1 MQNTPPPPEGSL
13 KVSGY
18 AKGTAGRVLTAG
30 VIEQHDVVQGDVALP
45 LLGNGR
51 LKDHLRRTK
60 GQVKELINEGEG
72 PQGVGKSNGF
82 LQFTGNAWK
91 VDTLITGKRIFSES
105 SMTLGRRRCLDFN
118 TAADEMSPD
127 SKLAGHMLSL

>member
-1 MQNTPPPPEGSL
+1 MQNTFPEGSL

-45 LLGNGR
+45 LLGNGC
-51 LKDHLRRTK
+51 LKDDLRQTE

-72 PQGVGKSNGF
+72 PEGVEKSSGF
-82 LQFTGNAWK
+82 LQFDRIAWK
-91 VDTLITGKRIFSES
+91 VDTLMMKTLIFSES
-105 SMTLGRRRCLDFN
+105 PAFGAVASTLTRRHHGYR
-118 TAADEMSPD
+118 
-127 SKLAGHMLSL
+127 

>member
-1 MQNTPPPPEGSL
+1 MPLPPQLTLPSLDHFLFQCRTLPPEGSL

-45 LLGNGR
+45 LLGNGC
-51 LKDHLRRTK
+51 LKDDLRRTK

-72 PQGVGKSNGF
+72 PEGVEKSSGF
-82 LQFTGNAWK
+82 LQFARIAWK
-91 VDTLITGKRIFSES
+91 VDTLMIK
-105 SMTLGRRRCLDFN
+105 N
-118 TAADEMSPD
+118 T
-127 SKLAGHMLSL
+127 HILS